1 MSELVDRLV
10 MIKLLDAAGVGQ
22 GSPSGVHRWSAA
34 GRPRGGAAGRGGL
47 RHRAGPPAHRRR
59 RPVAGLGARVGCH
72 DRGRARASATSPG
85 SWLAPL
91 FAEVKFAIG
100 AKRIAPL
107 RGLLEGIADADW
119 IDAIGMDGAQVA
131 VAPYAPNW
139 WSAATQMLIRRV
151 RLTRAQISACPRRRR
166 TLHPD
171 QRALPISER
180 AVAVYGYSFIAT
192 NLDVSTWTKLPAWST
207 GTGTAPRSEVAG

>member
-1 MSELVDRLV
+1 MRR
-10 MIKLLDAAGVGQ
+10 
-22 GSPSGVHRWSAA
+22 GSVKA
-34 GRPRGGAAGRGGL
+34 
-47 RHRAGPPAHRRR
+47 RRR
-59 RPVAGLGARVGCH
+59 GCTGGQLLVGLAAAQLAGEDFVIGLDRQRTDVAGQSLASVPGLGATTAAGLGRALLRRAAGSRHSSPRSSSPSAPNASRRCGGCS
-72 DRGRARASATSPG
+72 RASPTPTG
-85 SWLAPL
+85 
-91 FAEVKFAIG
+91 F
-100 AKRIAPL
+100 
-107 RGLLEGIADADW
+107 
-119 IDAIGMDGAQVA
+119 DAIGMDGAQVA